1 MVWIRTNPGGLQ
13 LQPALCL
20 GGLQVEPAPCLGGLQ
35 VQPAPEPATKAG
47 PAAGGR
53 NVRVLPEAGAVHF
66 PIFSGLQIEPT
77 LCKNTHIQ

>member
-1 MVWIRTNPGGLQ
+1 VVWIRTNPGGLEVR
-13 LQPALCL
+13 PALRL
-20 GGLQVEPAPCLGGLQ
+20 GGLQVE
-35 VQPAPEPATKAG
+35 PAPEPATKAG